1 MADLRSVIT
10 LEDEQAVQA
19 NSNHPIWVNV
29 DDKGRKTLDAVKL
42 GDEITTD
49 FPFLRT
55 PSHTLYV
62 LDHLVLTYQQYLKIY
77 AT

>member
-10 LEDEQAVQA
+10 PEDEQAVQA
-19 NSNHPIWVNV
+19 NSNHPIWVNI

-55 PSHTLYV
+55 P
-62 LDHLVLTYQQYLKIY
+62 
-77 AT
+77 